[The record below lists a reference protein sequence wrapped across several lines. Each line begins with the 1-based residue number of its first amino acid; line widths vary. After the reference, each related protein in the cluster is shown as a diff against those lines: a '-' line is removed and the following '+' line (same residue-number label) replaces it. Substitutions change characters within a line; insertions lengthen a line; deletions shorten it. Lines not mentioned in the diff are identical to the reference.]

1 MTPHSPWHPL
11 QEVDCDAVASLAA
24 RASKPLDYIPI
35 SLGFSSLQIDL
46 SSSTNL
52 HSISAIPVCVP
63 LSTGG
68 VPKMETSSEIDVDS
82 SDLDSQLTKLVS
94 GLPVPSLISSQK
106 RPMIPMKGV
115 NATMAIPVLQP
126 VSTLLEPISSPVV
139 SLGQPNKEL
148 LKEVES
154 RPTERG
160 SSEVLLTEAHKP
172 EAESGPS
179 TQTKSSFSDEDETG
193 SQSILLVEDVSA
205 FYTPRVRYLL
215 I

>member
-1 MTPHSPWHPL
+1 
-11 QEVDCDAVASLAA
+11 
-24 RASKPLDYIPI
+24 
-35 SLGFSSLQIDL
+35 
-46 SSSTNL
+46 
-52 HSISAIPVCVP
+52 
-63 LSTGG
+63 
-68 VPKMETSSEIDVDS
+68 
-82 SDLDSQLTKLVS
+82 
-94 GLPVPSLISSQK
+94 
-106 RPMIPMKGV
+106 MKGV

-126 VSTLLEPISSPVV
+126 VCTFLEPISSPVV

-205 FYTPRVRYLL
+205 FYTPLVSYLL
-215 I
+215 IRLLSVQYRVLTCLL